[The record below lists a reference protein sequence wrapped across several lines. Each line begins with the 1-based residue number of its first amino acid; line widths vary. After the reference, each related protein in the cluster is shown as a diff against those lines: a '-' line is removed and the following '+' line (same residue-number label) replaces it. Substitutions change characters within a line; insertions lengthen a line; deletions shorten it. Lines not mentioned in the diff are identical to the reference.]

1 MRDMAGHLFGN
12 PWDVCLSQ
20 LSNSTTRLHHSAFSQ
35 QCLTGLQIKS
45 PDEETKSMEENHFNQ
60 RIYQFESFLS
70 FPLNTVGSETSSIK
84 RKDCKKME
92 RKIGNFPFKKYFID
106 IQLVPPVFSSIGGDV
121 QTTIGRLF
129 GNERFG
135 NAVW

>member
-1 MRDMAGHLFGN
+1 MLVRDIAGHLFGN

-45 PDEETKSMEENHFNQ
+45 PDEETKRMEENHFNQ

-84 RKDCKKME
+84 RNGCKKME
-92 RKIGNFPFKKYFID
+92 IKN
-106 IQLVPPVFSSIGGDV
+106 
-121 QTTIGRLF
+121 
-129 GNERFG
+129 
-135 NAVW
+135 